1 MENVLIVA
9 TILLVILIA
18 IVVHSVSLLRSM
30 YTASK
35 NKDTSYC
42 TLGVMLLLL
51 FYAVVAYEI
60 AKVLVFYFIYYYYL
74 NQFVNDA
81 NTIFGGY

>member
-18 IVVHSVSLLRSM
+18 IVVHSVSLVRSM

-35 NKDTSYC
+35 SKDTSYC
-42 TLGVMLLLL
+42 TLGVILLLL

-60 AKVLVFYFIYYYYL
+60 TRVLVFYFIYYYYL
-74 NQFVNDA
+74 NQFVNEA
-81 NTIFGGY
+81 TSIFNAY

>member
-18 IVVHSVSLLRSM
+18 IVVHSVSLVRSM
-30 YTASK
+30 YIANK

-42 TLGVMLLLL
+42 TLGVILLLL

-60 AKVLVFYFIYYYYL
+60 ARVLVFYFIYYYYL
-74 NQFVNDA
+74 NKFVNDA
-81 NTIFGGY
+81 TNIFSAY

>member
-9 TILLVILIA
+9 TILLVLLIT
-18 IVVHSVSLLRSM
+18 IVVHSVSLVRSM
-30 YTASK
+30 YIANK

-42 TLGVMLLLL
+42 TLGVILLLL

-60 AKVLVFYFIYYYYL
+60 AKVLVFYLIYYYYL